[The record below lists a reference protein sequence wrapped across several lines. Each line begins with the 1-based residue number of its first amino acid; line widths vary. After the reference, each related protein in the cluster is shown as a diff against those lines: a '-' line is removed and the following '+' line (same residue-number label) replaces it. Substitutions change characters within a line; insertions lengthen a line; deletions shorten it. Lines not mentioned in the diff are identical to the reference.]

1 MKQTSN
7 QKQDCTGLPS
17 VIKSP
22 SHHSWKFAA
31 CVESQKSM
39 PITAVAVSPAGS
51 SSVEMEEGKSLQS
64 FHTKTGTS
72 LKSHMKNRDKD

>member
-1 MKQTSN
+1 MKQTGN
-7 QKQDCTGLPS
+7 QKQDCTGGLPS

-51 SSVEMEEGKSLQS
+51 SSVDMEERKSL
-64 FHTKTGTS
+64 
-72 LKSHMKNRDKD
+72 